1 MRTRKVRGGGVFSRL
16 ATNASTTIATLL
28 QKAKSFGSSL
38 PSKVDGLDEV
48 LHHGVP
54 FASVHSMIASQ
65 LIGILKMK
73 KKLSPEKIKSVK
85 ATVAVFS
92 RFLKSVHV
100 SVKDEGNHER
110 LLNLMDRIS
119 LTDGETMKSTEQV
132 IAATMET
139 ISNTAPHSG
148 GGEGFIKDYLS
159 GRPLLKSILYISF
172 LCILVHVPA
181 NALPACAAGIFT
193 GLMASGG
200 IISLPLCLLS
210 AAVAG
215 GVGLIKCMKCVLKNL
230 WSESEGTERSEYY
243 LIEGCTNPW
252 N

>member
-16 ATNASTTIATLL
+16 ATNASTTISTLL
-28 QKAKSFGSSL
+28 HKAKTFGSSL
-38 PSKVDGLDEV
+38 PSKVDQLDEV
-48 LHHGVP
+48 LQHGVA
-54 FASVHSMIASQ
+54 FASVHSMITTQ

-73 KKLSPEKIKSVK
+73 KKLSPEKIKTVK

-100 SVKDEGNHER
+100 SVKDKENHER
-110 LLNLMDRIS
+110 LLHLMERIS
-119 LTDGETMKSTEQV
+119 LSDGDNEAMNNTEKV

-139 ISNTAPHSG
+139 ISKTAPHSG
-148 GGEGFIKDYLS
+148 GGEFLKDYLS

-172 LCILVHVPA
+172 LCIVVHVPA

-193 GLMASGG
+193 GLMAGG
-200 IISLPLCLLS
+200 IISLPLCILS

-243 LIEGCTNPW
+243 LIEGCINPW